1 MEFLIISWVSMCIIV
16 LIAGFVLGKPS
27 KMSKMPPG
35 PAPLPIIGN
44 LHLISRLPHR
54 SFCSLAQKY
63 GPIMTLHLGSLPT
76 VIISSPQ
83 MAKQILKTQDHV
95 FASRPPMGSDDHF
108 LSPQKVAFAPY
119 GPYWKFMRKVLV
131 LELLSPKRLKSFA
144 PLRAQ
149 EVSAMIRSI
158 LHKARDNDNSS
169 SNSSAV
175 DLSMEVGFLT
185 NNIIC
190 RMCFGKICNDDEM
203 GGRVF
208 KEVLD
213 EVLALAGGFKYS
225 DYIPLLGW
233 VDLQGN
239 RRRQAKLTKIFHLFV
254 DKIVDEHL
262 ERRKKFSGLECEDF
276 VDLLLSLSE
285 NESME
290 IKITR
295 DHIKNVIFDSLS
307 AATDTSGGTLE
318 WAMSELLRNSSS
330 LKKAQCELDS
340 IIGFNRMVEEY
351 DLPHLH
357 YLQSVVK
364 ETLRLHPSVPMLLPH
379 QSMEQSTLEGYQI
392 PKNTQ
397 VIVNAWAI
405 GRDPITWEEANE
417 FKPERY
423 LGTQIDVKGQSFEL
437 IPFGSG
443 RRGCPGIDLALS
455 VVHLG
460 LAQLLHCF
468 SWSLPH
474 SVTPKKLDM
483 SETYGITI
491 PRAIHLHAI
500 PIPRLPLE
508 FYEPKA

>member
-1 MEFLIISWVSMCIIV
+1 
-16 LIAGFVLGKPS
+16 
-27 KMSKMPPG
+27 
-35 PAPLPIIGN
+35 
-44 LHLISRLPHR
+44 
-54 SFCSLAQKY
+54 
-63 GPIMTLHLGSLPT
+63 
-76 VIISSPQ
+76 
-83 MAKQILKTQDHV
+83 
-95 FASRPPMGSDDHF
+95 
-108 LSPQKVAFAPY
+108 
-119 GPYWKFMRKVLV
+119 
-131 LELLSPKRLKSFA
+131 
-144 PLRAQ
+144 
-149 EVSAMIRSI
+149 
-158 LHKARDNDNSS
+158 
-169 SNSSAV
+169 
-175 DLSMEVGFLT
+175 
-185 NNIIC
+185 
-190 RMCFGKICNDDEM
+190 
-203 GGRVF
+203 
-208 KEVLD
+208 
-213 EVLALAGGFKYS
+213 
-225 DYIPLLGW
+225 
-233 VDLQGN
+233 
-239 RRRQAKLTKIFHLFV
+239 
-254 DKIVDEHL
+254 
-262 ERRKKFSGLECEDF
+262 
-276 VDLLLSLSE
+276 
-285 NESME
+285 ME